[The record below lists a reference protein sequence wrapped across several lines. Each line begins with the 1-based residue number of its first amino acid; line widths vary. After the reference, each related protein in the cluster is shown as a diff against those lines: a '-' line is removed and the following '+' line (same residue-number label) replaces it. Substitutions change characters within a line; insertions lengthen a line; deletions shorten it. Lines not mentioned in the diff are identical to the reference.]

1 MSANPTASTLLAAL
15 EAAAEVAKLAQT
27 LIEKNA
33 VLTSALAIH
42 AATLRVAPEPGPPP
56 PQGPPK
62 QPEE

>member
-1 MSANPTASTLLAAL
+1 MSANPTSSTLLAAL
-15 EAAAEVAKLAQT
+15 EAAAAVSKLVSQ

-56 PQGPPK
+56 PGGPPK